1 MANLLDR
8 VMKKF
13 MRHVDLEPNKS
24 DHDARMNAKA
34 AGPMTTRGVKF
45 RGDRTTGGHRTGRAR
60 SAQPHKTH
68 RWSDMLH
75 RGH

>member
-13 MRHVDLEPNKS
+13 MRRIDLEPNKS
-24 DHDARMNAKA
+24 GRDARMNARA
-34 AGPMTTRGVKF
+34 AGPLTTHGVRF
-45 RGDRTTGGHRTGRAR
+45 RGHRTTGRANSGRAN
-60 SAQPHKTH
+60 KTH
-68 RWSDMLH
+68 RWSDLLH

>member
-13 MRHVDLEPNKS
+13 MRHVDLKPNKS
-24 DHDARMNAKA
+24 AHDARMNDRA
-34 AGPMTTRGVKF
+34 AGPMTTRGMKF
-45 RGDRTTGGHRTGRAR
+45 RGHRGTGSAG
-60 SAQPHKTH
+60 SAQHHKEH
-68 RWSDMLH
+68 RWTGLLR